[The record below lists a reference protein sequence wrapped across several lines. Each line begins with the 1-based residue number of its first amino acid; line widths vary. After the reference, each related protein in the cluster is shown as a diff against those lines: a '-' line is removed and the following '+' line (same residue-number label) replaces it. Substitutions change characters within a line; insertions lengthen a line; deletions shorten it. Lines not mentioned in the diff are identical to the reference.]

1 MPPKDADKIKNT
13 VIYIDGKP
21 IGKVAEITLPEIEL
35 ERQKTIKDRVIGVM
49 ADIVTAVCSGITNFL
64 LWIQRKGR

>member
-21 IGKVAEITLPEIEL
+21 IGKATEITLPEIEL
-35 ERQKTIKDRVIGVM
+35 EHQKRLKTG
-49 ADIVTAVCSGITNFL
+49 
-64 LWIQRKGR
+64 

>member
-13 VIYIDGKP
+13 VIYIDSKA
-21 IGKVAEITLPEIEL
+21 IRKVAEITLPEIKL
-35 ERQKTIKDRVIGVM
+35 EHQKTIKDRVIGIM
-49 ADIVTAVCSGITNFL
+49 ADVITEVCSGITKFL